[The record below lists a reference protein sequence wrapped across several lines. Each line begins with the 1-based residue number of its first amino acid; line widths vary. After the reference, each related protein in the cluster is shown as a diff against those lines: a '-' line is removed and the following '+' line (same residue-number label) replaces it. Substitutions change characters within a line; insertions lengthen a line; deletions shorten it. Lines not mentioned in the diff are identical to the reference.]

1 MTVPTV
7 DKIGRYEIVSELG
20 SGAMGLVY
28 RAVDPNIGRA
38 VALKTMRLDV
48 HGMEHEEMLRRFKN
62 EARAAGLMSH
72 PNIVTIYDAD
82 EIDDLFFIAMEY
94 LEGETL
100 YSKMIEQRI
109 ITADLMVDITK
120 QVCAGLDYAHGLN
133 VIHRDIKPANIM
145 MTRQGVAKIMDF
157 GIAKAVGT
165 MTNTGQVLGTPNYMS
180 PEQVKGLTLDGR
192 SDLFSFGVVLYE
204 MATGERPFTGE
215 NVTTIIYKI
224 IHENPIPASDL
235 EATVHPGIS
244 AVISRCLAK
253 NPHER
258 YQNGAELARDIENYR
273 SIGSDADATAILP
286 AQKLHKPPASA
297 PNPSVALSAGVSRI
311 SAGSHA
317 AAAAPALSA
326 AKKEPAK
333 TKTPTPAPGA
343 SPKKNTM
350 IAIVAVAVIVVGAT
364 LYGLRQRGQIAH
376 EQLIAQTASVPT
388 QTRPAVQPE
397 SATQLP
403 QMVASAGGDAK
414 PDEKAD
420 AAKATK
426 KSILER
432 VMKKSAEKAEIH
444 FSSNPEGVSVKIDGK
459 SASGW
464 VTPFIAPLTPGAHEV
479 VFAKR
484 GYTTESRTLEIGPND
499 APYNINLV
507 PEITALSITSDPAGA
522 DIEIDNEDT
531 GKKTPALIPVAP
543 GEHKVALR
551 LDGYRLM
558 VITASVTTNQTTSLN
573 PRLNP
578 GDARQAGNANAVTAR
593 LGKFFGRGIPAGKGV
608 IDFVSEPPG
617 ARIVVNGRP
626 TAIATPAHSPFP
638 PGDYQV
644 EMREP
649 GYKPVQ
655 RPVHVEAGKI
665 TQVRATLDP
674 Q

>member
-1 MTVPTV
+1 MVPTV

-48 HGMEHEEMLRRFKN
+48 RGMEHEEMLRRFKN

-72 PNIVTIYDAD
+72 PNIVTIFDAD
-82 EIDDLFFIAMEY
+82 EVGDLFYIAMEY

-100 YSKMIEQRI
+100 YSRMIEQRLI
-109 ITADLMVDITK
+109 SADLMVEITK
-120 QVCAGLDYAHGLN
+120 QVCAGLDYAHGMN

-145 MTRQGVAKIMDF
+145 ITRQGVAKIMDF

-180 PEQVKGLTLDGR
+180 PEQVKGLPLDGR
-192 SDLFSFGVVLYE
+192 SDLFSFGVLLYE

-235 EATVHPGIS
+235 EMTVHPGIS
-244 AVISRCLAK
+244 AVITRCLAK
-253 NPHER
+253 NPNER

-273 SIGSDADATAILP
+273 SIGSDGDATAVLP

-297 PNPSVALSAGVSRI
+297 TKPGEALSARVSGP
-311 SAGSHA
+311 SVGSHA

-326 AKKEPAK
+326 ARKAPAK
-333 TKTPTPAPGA
+333 AQAPTPAPVA
-343 SPKKNTM
+343 LPKKNTR
-350 IAIVAVAVIVVGAT
+350 IAIAALAIVVVAIT
-364 LYGLRQRGQIAH
+364 LYGLKHRGQVAQ
-376 EQLIAQTASVPT
+376 EQPVSQAMSLPEQAAQAVATAPAQNVPSDT
-388 QTRPAVQPE
+388 K
-397 SATQLP
+397 
-403 QMVASAGGDAK
+403 DAK
-414 PDEKAD
+414 SAELAD
-420 AAKATK
+420 VPKVAAKR
-426 KSILER
+426 SILEK
-432 VMKKSAEKAEIH
+432 VVSKSAAEKAEIH

-459 SASGW
+459 SSSGW
-464 VTPFIAPLTPGAHEV
+464 VTPFIAPLTAGTHEV

-484 GYTTESRTLEIGPND
+484 GYTTETRTLEIGPND

-522 DIEIDNEDT
+522 NIDIDNEDT

-543 GEHKVALR
+543 GEHKVVLR
-551 LDGYRLM
+551 LDGYKPM
-558 VITASVTTNQTTSLN
+558 ATMASVTTNKTTSLN

-578 GDARQAGNANAVTAR
+578 GDARQAGNANPVTAR
-593 LGKFFGRGIPAGKGV
+593 LGKLFGRGIPAGKGV
-608 IDFVSEPPG
+608 IDFVSDPPG
-617 ARIVVNGRP
+617 ARIFINGSP
-626 TAIATPAHSPFP
+626 TAIATPAHSPFA

-649 GYKPVQ
+649 GYKPMQ
-655 RPVHVEAGKI
+655 RNVHVEAGKI
-665 TQVRATLDP
+665 TPVRATLDP